1 MSNTV
6 HFLIGLNM
14 LINGAIVIV
23 CLGRLN
29 ASSLDVRTEV
39 RAYFTL
45 LLTGA
50 MAYGLQAP
58 LFGYIPTPAGVFMA
72 FCVFMALM
80 TSKARWRGGP
90 PDDVKVDHCATMKE
104 QQR

>member
-1 MSNTV
+1 MSTTTQ
-6 HFLIGLNM
+6 FLIA
-14 LINGAIVIV
+14 INFFVNAAIVIV

-58 LFGYIPTPAGVFMA
+58 LFGYIPTPAGVFFA
-72 FCVFMALM
+72 FCVFIALM
-80 TSKARWRGGP
+80 TSKARWRLGP
-90 PDDVKVDHCATMKE
+90 PDDVKVDKPL
-104 QQR
+104 QQ

>member
-1 MSNTV
+1 MSTSI
-6 HFLIGLNM
+6 HFLIGLNF
-14 LINGAIVIV
+14 IVSGAIVIV

-39 RAYFTL
+39 RAYYTL

-58 LFGYIPTPAGVFMA
+58 LFGYIPTPAGVFFA
-72 FCVFMALM
+72 LCVFISLM
-80 TSKARWRGGP
+80 TSKSRWRGGP
-90 PDDVKVDHCATMKE
+90 PDDVKVDQPL
-104 QQR
+104 QQ